1 MPVNPSP
8 HLQHPPDRCNTYNVH
23 PFGEREACT
32 MAIAF
37 ANALRK
43 HVVGRGN
50 WVVADAAKLLLSD
63 TGMWVVLT
71 SLHNLQYK
79 PDTGCWIS
87 ARELGLR
94 YRPAP

>member
-1 MPVNPSP
+1 MPLNPSA
-8 HLQHPPDRCNTYNVH
+8 HLQRPLDGCNTEDVH
-23 PFGEREACT
+23 TFGEREACT
-32 MAIAF
+32 MCIAF

-79 PDTGCWIS
+79 TDTG
-87 ARELGLR
+87 
-94 YRPAP
+94 

>member
-8 HLQHPPDRCNTYNVH
+8 HLQQPPDRCNTYNVH

-50 WVVADAAKLLLSD
+50 WVVADVAKLLLSD

-71 SLHNLQYK
+71 SLQNLQYK
-79 PDTGCWIS
+79 TDTG
-87 ARELGLR
+87 
-94 YRPAP
+94 